1 MYLSRQPLIGS
12 EGRSCGLICVQT
24 LQMCL
29 NSPAYLNMKIT
40 EAGTG
45 TETEY
50 LKLIITVKVLYTSP
64 HLDISDP
71 IHSNLLYTHQNVE
84 DNKRNDGKDNV

>member
-1 MYLSRQPLIGS
+1 MCPNSSDVPQFAGLPEHENDRSRDRDRDRDRVPKTYYH
-12 EGRSCGLICVQT
+12 C
-24 LQMCL
+24 
-29 NSPAYLNMKIT
+29 
-40 EAGTG
+40 
-45 TETEY
+45 
-50 LKLIITVKVLYTSP
+50 KVLYTSP